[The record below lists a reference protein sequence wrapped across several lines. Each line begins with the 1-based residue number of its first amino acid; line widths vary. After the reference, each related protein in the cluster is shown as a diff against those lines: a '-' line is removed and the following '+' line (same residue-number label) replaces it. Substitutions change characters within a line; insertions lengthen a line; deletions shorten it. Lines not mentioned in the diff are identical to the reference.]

1 MRVIPVIDLLNGQVV
16 RGVGGRRAEYRPMI
30 SSLVN
35 SADPAAVAAAL
46 RRQLGQRQVYVA
58 DLDAI
63 EQGTPDIESWLAIGS
78 AGLPLMLDAGIRT
91 AEDADEYWRI
101 LEGRIGNSQFVIGL
115 ESLASF
121 SVLEEMKQF
130 SLPLNSALLSLDLR
144 GGVPLTRD
152 PLLKSLSLARIVEE
166 ASYLGILQF
175 ILLDLVDV
183 GSGKG
188 TSTLPLLKELCEEF
202 PELSFMAGGGVRGR
216 DDLQALQTAGASGA
230 LVASALHDGRLT
242 AADCR
247 AFES

>member
-1 MRVIPVIDLLNGQVV
+1 MIPVIDLLNGQVV
-16 RGVGGRRAEYRPMI
+16 RGVGGRRAEYRPVV
-30 SSLVN
+30 SSLVD
-35 SADPAAVAAAL
+35 SAEPAAMAAAL
-46 RRQLGQRQVYVA
+46 RERFGRRQVYVA

-63 EQGTPDIESWLAIGS
+63 ERGTPDLGSWLAIGS
-78 AGLPLMLDAGIRT
+78 AGLSLMLDAGIST
-91 AEDADEYWRI
+91 AEDASEYWEV
-101 LEGRIGNSQFVIGL
+101 LEGRIGGSDIVIGL
-115 ESLASF
+115 ESLRCF
-121 SVLEEMKQF
+121 SMLEEIEQA
-130 SLPLNSALLSLDLR
+130 SLPLNNAILSLDLR

-152 PLLKSLSLARIVEE
+152 PLLKSLSLARIVKE
-166 ASYLGILQF
+166 ASSLGILQF

-202 PELSFMAGGGVRGR
+202 PDLHFIAGGGVRGR